1 MLTVVCPIEGCQ
13 MMREDTVAARKAHCT
28 VHHGYPVCMTCQ
40 REIRNVHVFEQHLQQ
55 DHEME
60 ACPLCFALIVKT
72 TLKAHLTSHHGYPV
86 CASCGRRNLMNA
98 SNFVT
103 HMQTHY
109 PVKCLLQG
117 CETMLPTQTPVEVAH
132 YKQVHGY
139 PQCPQCQ
146 KTYSHI
152 HTFVAH
158 MQTHS
163 PVKCSIQ
170 GCKTMLPTHTPV
182 EAAHYQEVHGYPQCP
197 QCAKVLSSYFNF
209 SSHVALCGQ
218 ARSSTSVVVVPAC
231 VYPGCSGLSTMSH
244 LAQEHDGLK
253 CTNCEEVK
261 ATIHTLAKHVVL
273 CFRKSTPKHV
283 CRQCHG
289 VFPTARVLRHHTCLP
304 PTPAHIHVNDYL
316 RLTEQHCTQ
325 LEVCNQ
331 RDNSTYH
338 VTARIRRSTLCGTDI
353 REYTTRQLQTLKLDQ
368 DPTALE
374 VMEPGT
380 LPLPVFFMP
389 THLHFE
395 LRMRMLYE
403 LEHYHPAYA
412 FYLMLVYRV
421 MSFCDSPT
429 GMDIYYY
436 QRLVETTPLPPGVPA
451 ECRHLL
457 VTRARVKDMWNRA
470 RRHRHIKVF
479 MYSLNGEK
487 HVLRSQLRK
496 IDEAVRAERRYRG
509 ECEDNWPYAVV
520 EEGDEDVGVPVRER
534 WPLLRRE
541 ETSDDEML
549 DGLEVDEG
557 KRCEAMDTTP
567 RRRLT
572 MKQMVE
578 ARRERYKRSREEAVE
593 GVESDST
600 PSPQYMD
607 SEEIPVAVSQA
618 VSIPR
623 RRREASAREVE
634 WQQMLYYFFHNILR
648 PLVRSGMVSRL
659 QTLLQ
664 VREEFL
670 DHPLYMVEDGP
681 ACTLPEHMQH
691 FLTKLV
697 KSELSDMADTSIQPN
712 VRMPDACHTMDSESD
727 SADE

>member
-1 MLTVVCPIEGCQ
+1 MELPCPVSNCHVVRLNTSDG
-13 MMREDTVAARKAHCT
+13 RKAHCAAA
-28 VHHGYPVCMTCQ
+28 HNYPQCLTCL
-40 REIRNVHVFEQHLQQ
+40 REIRNINMFEHHLQQ
-55 DHEME
+55 AHEMD
-60 ACPLCFALIVKT
+60 ACSLCFVLIVKGT
-72 TLKAHLTSHHGYPV
+72 FKAHLSECHGYPD
-86 CASCGRRNLMNA
+86 CRACGRTGL
-98 SNFVT
+98 SNCSHFVA
-103 HMQTHY
+103 HMQSHASVQCMV
-109 PVKCLLQG
+109 PG
-117 CETMLPTQTPVEVAH
+117 CATMLTSHTRAEEAH
-132 YKQVHGY
+132 YQEVHGFPY
-139 PQCPQCQ
+139 CPQCN
-146 KTYSHI
+146 KTCPQL

-158 MQTHS
+158 MQTHAS
-163 PVKCSIQ
+163 VQCMVP
-170 GCKTMLPTHTPV
+170 GCEAVLASHTRA
-182 EAAHYQEVHGYPQCP
+182 EEAHYQEVHSYPACP
-197 QCAKVLSSYFNF
+197 WCSKAFTNLYNF
-209 SSHVALCGQ
+209 GTHMTHCGQ
-218 ARSSTSVVVVPAC
+218 SRSTAVVVVVAC
-231 VYPGCSGLSTMSH
+231 VYPGCTGLYTMSH
-244 LAQEHDGLK
+244 LEEQHDGLK
-253 CTNCEEVK
+253 CVNCGEVK
-261 ATIHTLAKHVVL
+261 ATIHTLAKHVVA
-273 CFRKSTPKHV
+273 CFRKSTPRHV
-283 CRQCHG
+283 CRHCHG
-289 VFPTARVLRHHTCLP
+289 VFPTARILRHHTCLP
-304 PTPAHIHVNDYL
+304 PTPAHIHVKDYL

-338 VTARIRRSTLCGTDI
+338 VTARIRRSTLCQTDI
-353 REYTTRQLQTLKLDQ
+353 REYTTRQLKTLKLDQ

-403 LEHYHPAYA
+403 LEHHQPAYA

-479 MYSLNGEK
+479 MYSVNGEK

-496 IDEAVRAERRYRG
+496 IDEAVRADRRYRG
-509 ECEDNWPYAVV
+509 ECEDNWVDGVA
-520 EEGDEDVGVPVRER
+520 EGGVGACEGNSTVSVPVRER
-534 WPLLRRE
+534 WPLLRRDE
-541 ETSDDEML
+541 ASDDELL
-549 DGLEVDEG
+549 DGLDAVE
-557 KRCEAMDTTP
+557 TTP
-567 RRRLT
+567 RRRMT
-572 MKQMVE
+572 MKQMMA
-578 ARRERYKRSREEAVE
+578 ARRERYKRSREEAGE
-593 GVESDST
+593 GDEVLDL
-600 PSPQYMD
+600 PPLPQYMD

-623 RRREASAREVE
+623 RRREASVREVE
-634 WQQMLYYFFHNILR
+634 WQEMLYYFFHNILR
-648 PLVRSGMVSRL
+648 PLVRSCMVLRL

-712 VRMPDACHTMDSESD
+712 VRMPDACHAMDSESE
-727 SADE
+727 SVDE

>member
-1 MLTVVCPIEGCQ
+1 M
-13 MMREDTVAARKAHCT
+13 
-28 VHHGYPVCMTCQ
+28 
-40 REIRNVHVFEQHLQQ
+40 
-55 DHEME
+55 
-60 ACPLCFALIVKT
+60 
-72 TLKAHLTSHHGYPV
+72 LTSHT
-86 CASCGRRNLMNA
+86 R
-98 SNFVT
+98 T
-103 HMQTHY
+103 
-109 PVKCLLQG
+109 
-117 CETMLPTQTPVEVAH
+117 EE
-132 YKQVHGY
+132 
-139 PQCPQCQ
+139 
-146 KTYSHI
+146 
-152 HTFVAH
+152 
-158 MQTHS
+158 
-163 PVKCSIQ
+163 
-170 GCKTMLPTHTPV
+170 
-182 EAAHYQEVHGYPQCP
+182 AHYQEVHGYPACP
-197 QCAKVLSSYFNF
+197 QCSKSFNNLYNF
-209 SSHVALCGQ
+209 GTHMTHCGQ
-218 ARSSTSVVVVPAC
+218 SRSTELVVVPPC
-231 VYPGCSGLSTMSH
+231 VYPGCSGLYTLEH
-244 LAQEHDGLK
+244 LEVEHDGLK
-253 CTNCEEVK
+253 CSNCEETK
-261 ATIHTLAKHVVL
+261 ATIHTLAKHVVV

-283 CRQCHG
+283 CRHCHG
-289 VFPTARVLRHHTCLP
+289 VFPTARVLRHHTCLS
-304 PTPAHIHVNDYL
+304 PTPAQIHVNDYL

-353 REYTTRQLQTLKLDQ
+353 REYTTKQLKTLKLDQ

-395 LRMRMLYE
+395 LRMRMLHE
-403 LEHYHPAYA
+403 LEHYQPAYA

-421 MSFCDSPT
+421 MSFCDSPS

-436 QRLVETTPLPPGVPA
+436 QRLVETTPLPPGVPP
-451 ECRHLL
+451 ECCHLL
-457 VTRARVKDMWNRA
+457 VTRAKVKDMWNRA

-479 MYSLNGEK
+479 MYSVNGEK

-496 IDEAVRAERRYRG
+496 LDEAVRADRRYRG
-509 ECEDNWPYAVV
+509 ECEDNWTDEVVESVAVV
-520 EEGDEDVGVPVRER
+520 GDEEVAVSVASVAVLARER
-534 WPLLRRE
+534 WPLLRRDE
-541 ETSDDEML
+541 ASDDEVL
-549 DGLEVDEG
+549 DVLEGEMVPI
-557 KRCEAMDTTP
+557 P
-567 RRRLT
+567 RRRMT
-572 MKQMVE
+572 MKQMME
-578 ARRERYKRSREEAVE
+578 ARRERYKRSRDEGEQVVE
-593 GVESDST
+593 DPAPLT
-600 PSPQYMD
+600 LLPQYMD

-697 KSELSDMADTSIQPN
+697 KSELCDMSDTSIQPN
-712 VRMPDACHTMDSESD
+712 VRMPDGCHTMDSESE